1 MRIIWRDKTH
11 NRILRSSN
19 KVTDMSAILFSYSYK
34 YCKVESS
41 FTKKAEEMLPVPH
54 TCTVCLC
61 LLCTG
66 ILEKTT
72 AEPWLVGESEQLSP
86 AFFLIPCVSPAECLW
101 LIQAGRIC
109 AQLQQHWVCT
119 AACHWIAW
127 LLASRH
133 SSIRS
138 SRVWNR
144 KLRQVEAVANNL
156 WGRACWPRTR
166 FRVWSPPPLPM

>member
-19 KVTDMSAILFSYSYK
+19 KVTDMPAILFSNSYK
-34 YCKVESS
+34 YCKIESS

-72 AEPWLVGESEQLSP
+72 AEPWLVENLS
-86 AFFLIPCVSPAECLW
+86 
-101 LIQAGRIC
+101 R
-109 AQLQQHWVCT
+109 
-119 AACHWIAW
+119 
-127 LLASRH
+127 
-133 SSIRS
+133 
-138 SRVWNR
+138 N
-144 KLRQVEAVANNL
+144 
-156 WGRACWPRTR
+156 
-166 FRVWSPPPLPM
+166 